1 MNFDIA
7 NKSIVTPMEEQA
19 EEVMDA
25 TAEDLMRFVR
35 AGGAIDFQT
44 WASLNEFSK
53 DCLCQA
59 RYEWR
64 VELVFMISKAVRE
77 KYGPE
82 QIWAMLDGG
91 EALKDKAAD
100 EATAVA
106 AVKAAQNMESEAD
119 ESVPSG
125 ATDTIQVGPSGLAG
139 NE

>member
-7 NKSIVTPMEEQA
+7 NKSIVTPMEDQA

-35 AGGAIDFQT
+35 AGGSIDFQT

-59 RYEWR
+59 KYEWR
-64 VELVFMISKAVRE
+64 VELVFMIAKAVRE
-77 KYGPE
+77 KYGAE

-91 EALKDKAAD
+91 AALKDQAAD
-100 EATAVA
+100 EVTVDA
-106 AVKAAQNMESEAD
+106 ALKAAKNMERRAD

-125 ATDTIQVGPSGLAG
+125 ATDTIPSGPSSLAG
-139 NE
+139 NK